1 MSKRD
6 TMLRSLRRQLGA
18 DYHIRTIDF
27 EKCLYRDF
35 GNGFNVEISGMHTAR
50 QDKTAT
56 LYLWIGDNP
65 PSCMIVETVR
75 NVTRDDIGKV
85 ADGLFAY
92 TEQLIRDGYGN
103 RDALFYMKHPQLK
116 TTNINLQGGLY
127 YVDLF
132 FNKAQ
137 HRRNASSPG
146 KHHVLGRI
154 RRVHV
159 PPVSDR

>member
-35 GNGFNVEISGMHTAR
+35 GNGFNVEISGMHTSR

-65 PSCMIVETVR
+65 PSCMIVETVH
-75 NVTRDDIGKV
+75 NVMRDDIGKV
-85 ADGLFAY
+85 TDELFAY

-103 RDALFYMKHPQLK
+103 RDALFYMKHPGLR
-116 TTNINLQGGLY
+116 TTNINL
-127 YVDLF
+127 
-132 FNKAQ
+132 
-137 HRRNASSPG
+137 
-146 KHHVLGRI
+146 
-154 RRVHV
+154 
-159 PPVSDR
+159 